1 MADLRPVGILK
12 QLATDVCNRNSR
24 KILKKKWTF
33 WSFVKKHFHAPQVM
47 LVSAKVFGAIVC
59 IWTELWCVL
68 LPCAL
73 KAAASDDV

>member
-1 MADLRPVGILK
+1 MGARGFRCAAPPSAPISAHFAVCVTT
-12 QLATDVCNRNSR
+12 TDVCNRNSR

-59 IWTELWCVL
+59 F
-68 LPCAL
+68 
-73 KAAASDDV
+73 